1 MTNYDLLNLIG
12 EAREEYVFDAIKT
25 KTGVLQ
31 KKKRLTLNRIGLI
44 AAIIALLL
52 LLVGCVAVYL
62 RLQDMS
68 IGKETY
74 AESYNNQGLA
84 IEPTEGIRDIVTWG
98 GHSGDPT
105 QLALKEW
112 YEFLEIYDT
121 NGALKE
127 QFLESE
133 TIDFPEQYY
142 DTYHCYTKEM
152 ADKLEEIAG
161 KYDLKLLDSPLILQR
176 YQEDLFWESTGL
188 VSILIPESNVE
199 IAHLSGEIYAP
210 GNFNLDL
217 DLKLKN
223 EEIGLYGEYYY
234 FSKDYLHNGGWS
246 KIDLSKVS
254 QWGYTTVSGT
264 PVLLALSD
272 KGSAYILAEQD
283 KASIL
288 ITIDGNLTASR
299 YPQPEDIITKE
310 QLEQIADTFDY
321 TIAPLPIDLTI
332 LKTKLEETEAAYQA
346 AHAYVPEQHGSF
358 TEYLMQNKGL
368 GSSQTT
374 QYAFYDLTGDGVE
387 ELLLGSNGAYTTW
400 LTMKNGKVISTS
412 ISDTHLC
419 EDGIQEEVLQFS
431 VFSNYEQHT
440 YMAPI
445 SDSAVASPD
454 IPCEVITCLTYK
466 GDTWY
471 QGPSRIAFD
480 RTPISDEEAQAIMEK
495 YTRIELNW
503 YPISEYPIDDQGRTL
518 GDYALENDDRLS
530 AAELR
535 KIYANLVKDIEHTEY
550 THFLIADINEDGR
563 DDLCLSQNGETIYDI
578 YSYSHG
584 EVYGL
589 ASGEYYPCEENVLE
603 YCDIVNMFGGVEK
616 VEHLYFRFGARG
628 LEPIAYIAYN
638 KATASWERDREGTPI
653 TEAEAMA
660 VMERY
665 PRISVGFHPIEE
677 LIG

>member
-31 KKKRLTLNRIGLI
+31 QKKRLTLNRIGLI

-98 GHSGDPT
+98 GHSGDPI

-112 YEFLEIYDT
+112 YEFLETYDT

-142 DTYHCYTKEM
+142 DTYQCYTKEM

-161 KYDLKLLDSPLILQR
+161 KYNLKLLDNRLIVQR

-188 VSILIPESNVE
+188 TSILTPDANVE
-199 IAHLSGEIYAP
+199 IEHLAGVIYAP
-210 GNFNLDL
+210 SNFNLDF

-223 EEIGLYGEYYY
+223 EEIGLYGEYWY

-246 KIDLSKVS
+246 KIDLNKVS
-254 QWGYTTVSGT
+254 QWDYTTVSGT
-264 PVLLALSD
+264 PVLLALSN

-283 KASIL
+283 QASIL
-288 ITIDGNLTASR
+288 IEIDGNLSISD

-310 QLEQIADTFDY
+310 QLEQIADAFDY
-321 TIAPLPIDLTI
+321 TIAPLPIDSTI

-346 AHAYVPEQHGSF
+346 AHAYVPEQYESF

-368 GSSQTT
+368 GSSQTI

-387 ELLLGSNGAYTTW
+387 DLLLGADGAYSTW
-400 LTMKNGKVISTS
+400 LTMKNGEVVSTS
-412 ISDTHLC
+412 LNDTYLC
-419 EDGIQEEVLQFS
+419 ENGIQEIVIQNGLFS
-431 VFSNYEQHT
+431 SFEKHT
-440 YMAPI
+440 YVAPV
-445 SDSAVASPD
+445 SDSVVTSSDAAGEIIS
-454 IPCEVITCLTYK
+454 CLTYK
-466 GDTWY
+466 DKIWY
-471 QGPSRIAFD
+471 QGTSPSGFD
-480 RTPISDEEAQAIMEK
+480 GIPISEEEAKSIMAQ

-503 YPISEYPIDDQGRTL
+503 YPINEYPIDDQGRTL
-518 GDYALENDDRLS
+518 GDYALENDDRPS

-535 KIYANLVKDIEHTEY
+535 QIYANLVKNIEHTEY

-563 DDLCLSQNGETIYDI
+563 DDLCLSQNGETFYDI

-584 EVYGL
+584 ETYGL
-589 ASGEYYPCEENVLE
+589 AMGEYYPCEENVLE
-603 YCDIVNMFGGVEK
+603 NCDILHMIGGVEK
-616 VEHLYFRFGARG
+616 VEHMYFRFGAGG
-628 LEPIAYIAYN
+628 LEPLEYVAYN
-638 KATASWERDREGTPI
+638 KATASWESDREGTPI
-653 TEAEAMA
+653 TEEEAMA

-665 PRISVGFHPIEE
+665 LRISVGFHPIEE

>member
-31 KKKRLTLNRIGLI
+31 QKKRLTLNRIGLI

-98 GHSGDPT
+98 GHSGDPI

-112 YEFLEIYDT
+112 YEFLETYDT
-121 NGALKE
+121 NGVLKE

-133 TIDFPEQYY
+133 TIDFPERYY
-142 DTYHCYTKEM
+142 DTYQCYTKEM

-161 KYDLKLLDSPLILQR
+161 KYNLKLLDNRLIVQR

-188 VSILIPESNVE
+188 TSILTPDANVE
-199 IAHLSGEIYAP
+199 IEHLAGVIYAP
-210 GNFNLDL
+210 SNFNLDL

-223 EEIGLYGEYYY
+223 EEIGLYGEYCY

-254 QWGYTTVSGT
+254 QWSYTTVSGT
-264 PVLLALSD
+264 PVLLALSN

-283 KASIL
+283 QATIL
-288 ITIDGNLTASR
+288 IEIDGNLSISD

-310 QLEQIADTFDY
+310 QLEQIADAFDY
-321 TIAPLPIDLTI
+321 TIAPLPIDSII

-346 AHAYVPEQHGSF
+346 AHAYVPEQYESF

-368 GSSQTT
+368 GSSQTI

-387 ELLLGSNGAYTTW
+387 DLLLGADGAY
-400 LTMKNGKVISTS
+400 ST
-412 ISDTHLC
+412 
-419 EDGIQEEVLQFS
+419 
-431 VFSNYEQHT
+431 
-440 YMAPI
+440 
-445 SDSAVASPD
+445 
-454 IPCEVITCLTYK
+454 
-466 GDTWY
+466 
-471 QGPSRIAFD
+471 
-480 RTPISDEEAQAIMEK
+480 
-495 YTRIELNW
+495 
-503 YPISEYPIDDQGRTL
+503 
-518 GDYALENDDRLS
+518 
-530 AAELR
+530 
-535 KIYANLVKDIEHTEY
+535 
-550 THFLIADINEDGR
+550 
-563 DDLCLSQNGETIYDI
+563 
-578 YSYSHG
+578 
-584 EVYGL
+584 
-589 ASGEYYPCEENVLE
+589 
-603 YCDIVNMFGGVEK
+603 
-616 VEHLYFRFGARG
+616 
-628 LEPIAYIAYN
+628 
-638 KATASWERDREGTPI
+638 
-653 TEAEAMA
+653 
-660 VMERY
+660 
-665 PRISVGFHPIEE
+665 
-677 LIG
+677 

>member
-98 GHSGDPT
+98 GHSGDPI

-112 YEFLEIYDT
+112 YEFLETYDT

-199 IAHLSGEIYAP
+199 IAHLSGVIYAP
-210 GNFNLDL
+210 SNFNLDL

-223 EEIGLYGEYYY
+223 EEIGLYGEYCY

-264 PVLLALSD
+264 PVLLALSN

-283 KASIL
+283 QASIL
-288 ITIDGNLTASR
+288 IEIDGNLSISD

-310 QLEQIADTFDY
+310 QLEQIADAFDY
-321 TIAPLPIDLTI
+321 TIAPLPIDSTI

-346 AHAYVPEQHGSF
+346 AHAYVPEQYESF

-368 GSSQTT
+368 GSSQTI

-387 ELLLGSNGAYTTW
+387 DLLLGSDGAYSTW
-400 LTMKNGKVISTS
+400 LTMKNGEVVSTS
-412 ISDTHLC
+412 LNDTYLC
-419 EDGIQEEVLQFS
+419 ENGIQEIVIQNGLFS
-431 VFSNYEQHT
+431 SFEKHT
-440 YMAPI
+440 YVAPV
-445 SDSAVASPD
+445 SDSVVTSSDAAGEIIS
-454 IPCEVITCLTYK
+454 CLTYK
-466 GDTWY
+466 DKIWY
-471 QGPSRIAFD
+471 QGTSPSGFD
-480 RTPISDEEAQAIMEK
+480 GIPISEEEAKAIMAQ

-503 YPISEYPIDDQGRTL
+503 YPINEYPIDDQGRTL
-518 GDYALENDDRLS
+518 GDYALENDDQPS

-578 YSYSHG
+578 YCYSHG

-628 LEPIAYIAYN
+628 LEPLEYVAYN
-638 KATASWERDREGTPI
+638 KATASWESNREGTPI